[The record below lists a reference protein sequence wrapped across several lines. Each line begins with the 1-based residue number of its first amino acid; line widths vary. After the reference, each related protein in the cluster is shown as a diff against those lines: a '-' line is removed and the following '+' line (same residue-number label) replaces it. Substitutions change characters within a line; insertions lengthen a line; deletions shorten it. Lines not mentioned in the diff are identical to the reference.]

1 MYQEA
6 HGQAAHRLP
15 VGNGRISAGPE
26 LSLLVLPIFE
36 AAEKPDQEGEDSGVG
51 RDGPP

>member
-6 HGQAAHRLP
+6 RGQAVHGLP

-26 LSLLVLPIFE
+26 LSLLVLPMVE
-36 AAEKPDQEGEDSGVG
+36 AAEKLDQEGSESGVG